1 MLFIAAKL
9 QKTFGLCK
17 FAANSATEVVADGAG
32 GHEAEA
38 VLLADVVEFD
48 CCCHMFDLDRL
59 CL

>member
-32 GHEAEA
+32 GHEAQA
-38 VLLADVVEFD
+38 VLLADVVEFN
-48 CCCHMFDLDRL
+48 CCCH
-59 CL
+59 CVIS